1 MKMHRWSRDFSRSV
15 AMWAGQRT
23 CGDRLK
29 ALLQR
34 WTVGAL
40 ARTRFLCRNLAIA
53 PTLLLA
59 TPALAIEPG
68 YEVFDVMTASS
79 ASSNSRDANWKP
91 GDGITLEVSGMAWIG
106 PDRLGVVI
114 RKGEVWFL
122 DGVLGDDPEKVQYQL
137 FASGL
142 HEPMGLLKDGD
153 SYLVV
158 QRSEVTRLR
167 DTDGDD
173 VADEYLTAARGWN
186 VSGNYH
192 GYAYGPERDGKG
204 NLWVSLNVDMGPLA
218 KNSAPW
224 RGWAL
229 TMDENGRLIPQAA
242 GMRSP
247 CGLGAN
253 LEGDMFVSDQQGTW
267 VPATPIHHLRRG
279 VFFTNPEGIASQDL
293 PNSPLKLSAPVPENV
308 PYPEALKK
316 LPEMAA
322 ASVWLPYN
330 KMGRSATDIQ
340 VIDQK
345 GKFGP
350 FDGQLLVGE
359 FTNSAV
365 NRVFLEKVDGEY
377 QGACFPFLSG
387 FPAAVVR
394 LAFAPD
400 GSLFVGMTNRG
411 WSSLG
416 NRSYGLQRVR
426 QSGDVAF
433 AIREMRAK
441 PDGFELTFTEP
452 VDPKTATDVT
462 SYTLSSYTY
471 LYSGAYGSD
480 EIEVLSNAVQSA
492 TVSDDGL
499 SVRLKVDGLRP
510 IYVHELHA
518 DGIQSARGAKL
529 HYPQAY
535 YTLNRIP
542 KA

>member
-229 TMDENGRLIPQAA
+229 TMGKNGKLIPQAA

-247 CGLGAN
+247 CGLGSN